1 MKRSKKLY
9 TLLGVLA
16 VLLAATVGVLNY
28 EEKKEEIENS
38 GEVIIAVREDDVTE
52 LSWEYNSNSLA
63 FYKDSKWFYEGDDA
77 FPVDADKIAD
87 LMSCFIE
94 WEASFV
100 IENVEDYGQYGLENP
115 ECVIRLVTEEQSYEI
130 KLGDFSTMDSERYVS
145 IGDGNVYLMAD
156 DPAEDYDI
164 ALSDLIKH
172 DQIPDIE
179 NATGITFAGTVV
191 KDGRYGEI
199 ALEEASATYSEED
212 LHSMN
217 VNGEKAALDS
227 ANVENYLLAIE
238 GLGLGSFKTYSATEE
253 ELEECGLNDPELII
267 TVAYPEEDEDGETPT
282 EQFVISVGRNAE
294 DVAKAEKNRL
304 DEDGENSDSED
315 SSGSDD
321 SEADSADDT
330 DTVPAYVRI
339 GESPIIYEITESEYE
354 SLMASSYDDL
364 RHQEIYWGGFDIVKE
379 VMISLDGESYVIT
392 AEGKDDER
400 TYQLNG
406 EEVSI
411 SSVQSALEAITAKEF
426 TNEAADGKEEISLTI
441 QLEHDNVKEVKLT
454 FYRHDGSTCLA
465 VVDGEP
471 EAYVDRGEVVEL
483 VEAVNEL
490 VLK

>member
-1 MKRSKKLY
+1 MKRSKRIY

-16 VLLAATVGVLNY
+16 VLLVATIGVLTY

-38 GEVIIAVREDDVTE
+38 GEVIIAVTEDDVTE
-52 LSWEYNSNSLA
+52 LSWEGGSNSLA
-63 FYKDSKWFYEGDDA
+63 FYKDGTWIYEEDDA
-77 FPVDADKIAD
+77 FPVDGDKIQD
-87 LMSCFIE
+87 LISCFSS

-100 IENVEDYGQYGLENP
+100 IENVENYGQYGLKNP
-115 ECVIRLVTEEQSYEI
+115 EWIIRLVTDENSYEI
-130 KLGDFSTMDSERYVS
+130 KFGDFSTMDSQRYVS
-145 IGDGNVYLMAD
+145 IGDGNVYLMAE
-156 DPAEDYDI
+156 DPTEDYDI

-172 DQIPDIE
+172 DRIPDIE
-179 NATGITFAGTVV
+179 EATGITFAGTAV
-191 KDGRYGEI
+191 KDGEYGPVT
-199 ALEEASATYSEED
+199 LEETSATYSEED

-217 VNGEKAALDS
+217 INGEKAALDS

-267 TVAYPEEDEDGETPT
+267 TVDYPEEDEDGETPT
-282 EQFVISVGRNAE
+282 EQFVISVGRNAD
-294 DVAKAEKNRL
+294 DVEKAEKS
-304 DEDGENSDSED
+304 DESGENTDTEDSED
-315 SSGSDD
+315 
-321 SEADSADDT
+321 DT
-330 DTVPAYVRI
+330 DSIPAYVRI
-339 GESPIIYEITESEYE
+339 GDSPIIYEITESEYE
-354 SLMASSYDDL
+354 SLMAASYDDL
-364 RHQEIYWGGFDIVKE
+364 RHQEVYWGGFDIVKE

-400 TYQLNG
+400 IYQLNG

-426 TNEAADGKEEISLTI
+426 TKDAADGKEEISLTI
-441 QLEHDNVKEVKLT
+441 QLEHENVKEVKLA
-454 FYRHDGSTCLA
+454 FYRHDGSSCLA

-471 EAYVDRGEVVEL
+471 AAYVDRGEVVEL